1 MIKLYLKGMEKKEPP
16 ENKSKKRFTIEEY
29 LEMERASNVKH
40 EYYQGEIYPLGAGL
54 EHNIIK
60 EPAVDYTKQRY
71 TIEEYL
77 EMERASDVKHEYYQG
92 EIFAMA
98 GASDN
103 HIIISMNTSTE
114 LRNQLKNKSCR
125 PYGSDMRVHIP
136 ENTLFCYPDI
146 SIFCG
151 RLTTTD
157 KEKDTAIHPTII
169 IEILSKSTRTYYLTT
184 KFDLYQNIP
193 TLKEYILIDS
203 ERINITSFRID
214 SHNRWVSEYYKTL
227 QDTVIIP
234 TVGVSLSMQE
244 IYDDTSLAEQ
254 AK

>member
-1 MIKLYLKGMEKKEPP
+1 MEKKEAT
-16 ENKSKKRFTIEEY
+16 EDNNIKRYTIEEY
-29 LEMERASNVKH
+29 LEMERTSNVKH
-40 EYYQGEIYPLGAGL
+40 EYYKGEKFPLGDGL

-60 EPAVDYTKQRY
+60 EPAVDYNKRRY

-77 EMERASDVKHEYYQG
+77 EMERASEVKHEYYQG

-98 GASDN
+98 GASNN
-103 HIIISMNTSTE
+103 HNIISMNASTE

-151 RLTTTD
+151 SLTTTD

-169 IEILSKSTRTYYLTT
+169 IEILSKSTRTYDQTT

-203 ERINITSFRID
+203 ERINVTSFRID
-214 SHNRWVSEYYKTL
+214 SHNRWVFEDYKTL
-227 QDTVIIP
+227 QDTVLIP
-234 TVGVSLSMQE
+234 TVGVSLSMQD
-244 IYDDTSLAEQ
+244 IYDDTSLVEH

>member
-1 MIKLYLKGMEKKEPP
+1 MEKKEPP
-16 ENKSKKRFTIEEY
+16 EYENKKRYYTVEEY
-29 LEMERASNVKH
+29 LEMERKSNGKH
-40 EYYQGEIYPLGAGL
+40 EYYKGEIFPLGAGL
-54 EHNIIK
+54 EHNVIK

-98 GASDN
+98 GASNN
-103 HIIISMNTSTE
+103 HNIISMNASTE

-125 PYGSDMRVHIP
+125 PYGRDMRVHIP

-151 RLTTTD
+151 SLTTTD
-157 KEKDTAIHPTII
+157 KEKDTAIRPTII
-169 IEILSKSTRTYYLTT
+169 IEILSKSTRTYDLTT
-184 KFDLYQNIP
+184 KFDLYRNIP

-203 ERINITSFRID
+203 ERIYVTSFRINE
-214 SHNRWVSEYYKTL
+214 HNRWVLQDYKTL
-227 QDTVIIP
+227 QDTVLIP
-234 TVGVSLSMQE
+234 TVGVSLSMRD